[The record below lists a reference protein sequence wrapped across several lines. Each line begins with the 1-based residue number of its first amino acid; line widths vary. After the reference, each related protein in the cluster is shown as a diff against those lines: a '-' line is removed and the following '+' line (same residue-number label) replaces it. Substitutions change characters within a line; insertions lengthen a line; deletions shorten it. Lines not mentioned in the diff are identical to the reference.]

1 MQNPGLTDFF
11 ISILW
16 QQTFRKLAAFAQL
29 SLVLPGTCVV
39 AQTPAFIH
47 YGVQEG
53 LPSNL
58 VYCGIQDQQGLLWFG
73 TDKGLACFDGTRFR
87 TLGIKD
93 GLTDPE
99 VLNLMGDS
107 AGRLWISSY
116 RKKPCY
122 RRNGRF
128 ITEKQ
133 DSLLANM
140 QVESVLW
147 EFFEDVDQSVWL
159 SGQASDVIRFSN
171 RRYKDKQFEKSIVRP
186 ARIDG
191 MLFFFGITCI
201 YQQRPNGESIIVR
214 SMDVPERKDVNPFI
228 GVCISGNRVLYAF
241 TDKLLLL
248 EWRDGQFVE
257 IERRPGPI
265 GRVFTDKNGRFWV
278 CSLAEGAICFDN
290 DRRDLSNPKSYFK
303 GEKVTAM
310 FEDRQGTYWFCT
322 TNNGVYALP
331 KNVAV
336 NFTKRNGFV
345 SNNITAL
352 ARSNDGQLWSGDD
365 EGNLYE
371 CGREGGFRITPFGST
386 DGYNRIRRILPG
398 NNGSRWIVTDEV
410 LYYERGGVRRN
421 IKMHV
426 SPKTALLQNGQLWCA
441 ASGGLFCVNEKTLVP
456 RQVISGRFTALSED
470 SEGNVWAGT
479 NEGVLCQSDSF
490 QVDWANT
497 FPDLDGRVVAIEKA
511 GKDSL
516 WIVTPEKGLMLAQ
529 VLAGKMILVK
539 VVSEQL
545 SSRMENIQSLFPGS
559 NGHLWLATNRG
570 VYRLDKSWN
579 LVRFDRNNGLAD
591 DDVNAVLAHGDTV
604 WAATVGGLSRLV
616 LKHPDKNNDFPTLV
630 VNATY
635 RRKDLTYT
643 LHLLDSVPPNRTIVL
658 PPDAT
663 LFEIELT
670 GLDYRSRGN
679 LHYECITT
687 KSLPAWQWWTFDN
700 LLDWV
705 GNGFKER
712 SDTTRVNTDNLNFSV
727 HLPPG
732 CFRLQF
738 TAVTA
743 GGVRSLQ
750 PDFWTVEMRPFRYVT
765 VWFWLWMWGLL
776 SYMVWRVMRA
786 RSAFRKLDATVS
798 ELQLQALQSQM
809 NPHFVGNS
817 INAIQQFFYPPDPV
831 RGSKYISLFTRLL
844 RRTLLFSDQTFI
856 TFGEEL
862 AYVRDYLEMMKL
874 RFGDYFQYEI
884 SGADKIPKDTPFPS
898 MLLQPILENAT
909 LHGLAPEGISVLKLD
924 FNLSGSKLSCTI
936 TDNGLGLHETR
947 ERQKATGSTRQSK
960 GLEILQQK
968 VETLNRRFVLG
979 LQLELKD
986 LSETIPPS
994 HGTRAV
1000 IRFCPGKIPFTTSSP
1015 VSDLQHP
1022 THPVNHTNPTH
1033 PI

>member
-1 MQNPGLTDFF
+1 MQKLFPSDFF
-11 ISILW
+11 SACVW
-16 QQTFRKLAAFAQL
+16 QRIFRELATFGMF
-29 SLVLPGTCVV
+29 SLVLLNTCAV

-47 YGVQEG
+47 YGVHDG

-58 VYCGIQDQQGLLWFG
+58 VYCGIQDRRGLLWFG

-87 TLGIKD
+87 TFGIHE

-99 VLNLMGDS
+99 VLNLMEDS
-107 AGRLWISSY
+107 AERLWISSY

-122 RRNGRF
+122 RRKGRF

-147 EFFEDVDQSVWL
+147 EFYEDVDQSVWL
-159 SGQASDVIRFSN
+159 SGQAADVIRFSN
-171 RRYKDKQFEKSIVRP
+171 RRYKNKQFERAIVRP

-191 MLFFFGITCI
+191 TLFFLGISSI
-201 YQQRPNGESIIVR
+201 YRQQPNGESTIVR
-214 SMDVPERKDVNPFI
+214 LLDAPQRMDVNPFI
-228 GVCISGNRVLYAF
+228 GVCVSGSRVLYAF
-241 TDKLLLL
+241 VDKLLLL

-257 IERRPGPI
+257 IERLPGPI
-265 GRVFTDKNGRFWV
+265 GRVFSDRNGRFWV

-322 TNNGVYALP
+322 TNNGIYALP

-352 ARSNDGQLWSGDD
+352 ARSDDGQLWSGDD

-371 CGREGGFRITPFGST
+371 CGREGGFRITSFGST

-398 NNGSRWIVTDEV
+398 HNRSRWIVTDEV

-421 IKMHV
+421 IEMHV
-426 SPKTALLQNGQLWCA
+426 SPKTALLQAGQLWCA
-441 ASGGLFCVNEKTLVP
+441 ASGGLYCIDEKTFVS
-456 RQVISGRFTALSED
+456 RKVIDGRFTALSED

-479 NEGVLCQSDSF
+479 NEGVLCQSDRF
-490 QVDWANT
+490 QVDWADT

-511 GKDSL
+511 GKDSF
-516 WIVTPEKGLMLAQ
+516 WIVTPEKGLMLTQ
-529 VLAGKMILVK
+529 VRAGKMMSVQ
-539 VVSEQL
+539 VVSKL
-545 SSRMENIQSLFPGS
+545 LNPRLENIQSLFPGL

-570 VYRLDKSWN
+570 AFRLDDSWN

-591 DDVNAVLAHGDTV
+591 DDVNAVLAYSDTV
-604 WAATVGGLSRLV
+604 WAATVGGLSRLL
-616 LKHPDKNNDFPTLV
+616 LKSPNKNNDFPTLV
-630 VNATY
+630 VKAAY
-635 RRKDLTYT
+635 RRNDQTYA

-705 GNGFKER
+705 GNGFKES
-712 SDTTRVNTDNLNFSV
+712 SDTTRVNTDNLNFGV

-743 GGVRSLQ
+743 AGIRSLQ
-750 PDFWTVEMRPFRYVT
+750 PDFWTVEMRPYRYVT
-765 VWFWLWMWGLL
+765 IWFWLWMWGLL
-776 SYMVWRVMRA
+776 SYMVWRILRA
-786 RSAFRKLDATVS
+786 RNAFRKLDATVS

-831 RGSKYISLFTRLL
+831 RGSEYISLFTRLL
-844 RRTLLFSDQTFI
+844 RRTLLLSDKTFI

-884 SGADKIPKDTPFPS
+884 SGADGIQPDMPFPS

-924 FNLSGSKLSCTI
+924 FNLSGKKLVCTV

-947 ERQKATGSTRQSK
+947 ERQKAAGSTRQSK

-968 VETLNRRFVLG
+968 VETLNRRYDLG

-986 LSETIPPS
+986 LAETIPPLR
-994 HGTRAV
+994 GTCAV
-1000 IRFCPGKIPFTTSSP
+1000 IRFFPEKIPFVASPSTTA
-1015 VSDLQHP
+1015 LQHP
-1022 THPVNHTNPTH
+1022 THPVNHVNPAH
-1033 PI
+1033 PT